1 MGATGPRGALRHKR
15 GVMHVVVRR
24 YSGQGAS
31 DVFDLVAQRED
42 AVKELISGVPGF
54 VNYFAVRTDDGGFT
68 VTVCQDKTGT
78 DESSKRAAEFVK
90 ENLTGSADPPVI
102 TEGGTVVQF

>member
-1 MGATGPRGALRHKR
+1 M
-15 GVMHVVVRR
+15 
-24 YSGQGAS
+24 
-31 DVFDLVAQRED
+31 FDLVAQRED

-90 ENLTGSADPPVI
+90 ENLSGSADPPVI